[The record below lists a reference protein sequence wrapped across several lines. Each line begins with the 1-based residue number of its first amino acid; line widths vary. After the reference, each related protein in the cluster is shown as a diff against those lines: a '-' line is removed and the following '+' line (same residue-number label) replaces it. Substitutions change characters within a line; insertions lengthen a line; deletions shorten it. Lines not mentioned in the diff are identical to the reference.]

1 MVVYLISSYLSIY
14 QFINLNNRSLFYS
27 SPSDQDNFSSSA
39 SASHGFKADST
50 YEFSQSSGHVDD
62 SGEWV
67 WSNVVNSSNRSES
80 KNIIQAPRNS
90 SENGDNFLIDFDD
103 KKKTNTAKA
112 IVKVKTAEEEAW
124 DMLNS

>member
-14 QFINLNNRSLFYS
+14 HFIYLNNGSFYS

-39 SASHGFKADST
+39 SAIHGFKADST
-50 YEFSQSSGHVDD
+50 YEYSQSSGHVED

-67 WSNVVNSSNRSES
+67 WSNAVSSSNRSES
-80 KNIIQAPRNS
+80 KNIIQTPRNS

-112 IVKVKTAEEEAW
+112 TVKVKTAEEEAW